1 MNSNFQFLKNEFT
14 TFYDRAVKAE
24 QLVITDPRTSLV
36 YSRMA
41 LEVAINW
48 MYANDEDLEQQ
59 HNTTLHNLLVQS
71 SFKAQ
76 FNYKLYNEL
85 FIIKNVGNLATH
97 NKPVNDIDSH
107 KAIEALFYFGKWFIK
122 SYAKVPV
129 GDIGIFDFDYL
140 PKEGGS
146 TLSRKQIQ
154 QLQEQS
160 DKELNTYQEQLKTKE
175 AERQQ
180 LADENELFKKQ
191 IEALQAQVETNK
203 VEANIEDE
211 VHHPR
216 NEVETRKYLID
227 VALREAGWD
236 LKGVNDKEYKVQY
249 MPKSTNVSETGYV
262 DYVLWDDDGLP
273 LALVEAKKT
282 LESASKGENQAQ
294 LYADSLEKMHGKRPI
309 MYYSNG
315 YDIFLWDDQFYKQ
328 SRKVHGFYTK
338 AELQTAMFRRTHR
351 KDIRIAPI
359 DTEISGRSY
368 QMRAIKS
375 IAEHFAGND
384 KGNGKL
390 IGTNRGALLVL
401 ATGTGKTR
409 TSIAFSKI
417 MLECNWAKRILFLAD
432 RTSLVDQAKRNFVK
446 FLPEHTSV
454 NLLEEKD
461 NPDARFAFSTY
472 QTMMGLIDRSRDEE
486 ARFYGVGH
494 FDLIIIDEAHRSIY
508 KKYQAIFEYFD
519 ALFLGLTA
527 TPKNSIDK
535 NTYHIFGLADKS
547 PTDAYTFE
555 EAVNNV
561 PRHLNPY
568 KTIPVPTKFMT
579 DGIKYD
585 ELSEEEKEEFEKEIL
600 DGEEATGNEWISS
613 SELNSWLFNKPT
625 AIETLRYVL
634 ENGIKKRG
642 GDELGKTII
651 FAKNRKHA
659 QFLKDTFMELDKEQ
673 FGNDYVKVITHNEP
687 KAKEFINRFCDEEK
701 ERLPQIAISVDMMD
715 TGIDA
720 PSCVN
725 LVFYK
730 PVKSYSKFWQMIGR
744 GSRLRPD
751 LFGAG
756 RDKTHFLI
764 FDLCGNFE
772 FFNENPEGIETSPQ
786 KSLTEILFGL
796 RLRLAEYLNS
806 NQFIDDKSLQDFRTE
821 LLDGLHRDIATLD
834 LDRFDVKMK
843 LEVVNE
849 FGNDNREIWDHL
861 SKRDAKHIED
871 ELAPLVKPQK
881 GETDLARY
889 YDKLLFTLIT
899 KRLETP
905 NSEEY
910 INSFMI
916 PISKVV
922 DTSRK
927 LLKKTTI
934 PAVKSKEAA
943 IKLPLE
949 ENFWKVNGIAH
960 LEKLRKG
967 VRELVKYIDPIDQRY
982 VTTDFADFII
992 EDQIKTTGFSDTET
1006 PEYRSPFQ
1014 NNVHRLEQ
1022 LIRKNENHI
1031 TISRIRKGETIT
1043 KEELQA
1049 LEDILFKGGIDK
1061 ESIEKELGSQF
1072 SLVKFIISLMGL
1084 SPEKVDAAFSKFIN
1098 DYQLNAVQIQFLDTI
1113 KKFITTNG
1121 KIEPSKLYD
1130 APFKNYH
1137 SMGIDGVF
1145 TEQQAD
1151 VIFKIV
1157 EDFNQAN

>member
-1 MNSNFQFLKNEFT
+1 MNSNFQFLKNEFA
-14 TFYDRAVKAE
+14 TFHDRAVKAE

-41 LEVAINW
+41 LEEAINW

-59 HNTTLHNLLVQS
+59 YNTTLHNLLVQPE
-71 SFKAQ
+71 FKEQ
-76 FNYKLYNEL
+76 FNHKLYNEL
-85 FIIKNVGNLATH
+85 FIIKNAGNLAAH

-122 SYAKVPV
+122 SYAKEPA
-129 GDIGIFDFDYL
+129 GDIGIFDFDYI

-146 TLSRKQIQ
+146 TLSRKQIK
-154 QLQEQS
+154 QLQEQL
-160 DKELNTYQEQLKTKE
+160 DRELDTYQEQLKTKE

-180 LADENELFKKQ
+180 LANENELFKKQ
-191 IEALQAQVETNK
+191 IEALQAQIEANK
-203 VEANIEDE
+203 VEANVEDE
-211 VHHPR
+211 VNHPR
-216 NEVETRKYLID
+216 NEAETRKYLID

-249 MPKSTNVSETGYV
+249 MPKSINKSETGYV

-273 LALVEAKKT
+273 LALVEAKRT

-294 LYADSLEKMHGKRPI
+294 LYADSLEKMHGRRPV

-315 YDIFLWDDQFYKQ
+315 YEIFLWDDQFYKQ
-328 SRKVHGFYTK
+328 SRLVHGFYTK

-351 KDIRIAPI
+351 MDIRTAPI
-359 DTEISGRSY
+359 DTEISGRTY

-375 IAEHFAGND
+375 ISEHFAGND
-384 KGNGKL
+384 KSDGKL

-409 TSIAFSKI
+409 TSIAFSKL

-446 FLPEHTSV
+446 HLPEHTSV

-547 PTDAYTFE
+547 PTDAYTFQ
-555 EAVNNV
+555 EAVDNK
-561 PRHLNPY
+561 HLSPY
-568 KTIPVPTKFMT
+568 HTIEIPTKFLRE
-579 DGIKYD
+579 GIKYD
-585 ELSEEEKEEFEKEIL
+585 ELSDEEKEEFEEEIL

-634 ENGIKKRG
+634 EHGIKKRG

-651 FAKNRKHA
+651 FAKNQKHA

-756 RDKTHFLI
+756 QDKTHFLI

-772 FFNENPEGIETSPQ
+772 FFNENPEGIETSSQ

-796 RLRLAEYLNS
+796 RLRLAEYLKS
-806 NQFIDDKSLQDFRTE
+806 NQFIDDDALQSFRTE
-821 LLDGLHRDIATLD
+821 LLDGLHKDITTLD
-834 LDRFDVKMK
+834 LERFDVKMK
-843 LEVVNE
+843 LEIVHE
-849 FGNDNREIWDHL
+849 FGNDNREIWNHL
-861 SKRDAKHIED
+861 SKRDVKHIED

-881 GETDLARY
+881 GDTDLARY

-916 PISKVV
+916 PITKVV
-922 DTSRK
+922 GTSKK

-934 PAVKSKEAA
+934 PAVKSKEAL

-949 ENFWKVNGIAH
+949 EDFWKVEGIVH

-967 VRELVKYIDPIDQRY
+967 VRELVKYIDPEDQRY
-982 VTTDFADFII
+982 VTTDFADYII
-992 EDQIKTTGFSDTET
+992 EDKIKTNRFSDTET
-1006 PEYRSPFQ
+1006 PEYTSPFQ
-1014 NNVHRLEQ
+1014 NNIHRLEQ
-1022 LIRKNENHI
+1022 LIRENENHI
-1031 TISRIRKGETIT
+1031 TVARIRKGETIT
-1043 KEELQA
+1043 KKELQV

-1061 ESIEKELGSQF
+1061 EAIEKELGSQF

-1084 SPEKVDAAFSKFIN
+1084 SPEKVDAAFAKFTN

-1113 KKFITTNG
+1113 KKFLTTNG

-1151 VIFKIV
+1151 MIFKIV
-1157 EDFNQAN
+1157 ENFNQAN